1 MKKIVA
7 LVLSLVM
14 ALSLCTV
21 AFADDATTTNPDAK
35 YDWEHYSDSMTN
47 GEGKTYT
54 YVVRDY
60 VAGGTNYLP
69 YLFDG
74 TDNYFVGGKDDTVLY
89 DGDKVAPVTLGKKIK
104 NVADI
109 TYNYT
114 AVTQAEQKWTCTT
127 DGVDEGYKYTD
138 ENDKTAYAV
147 DYKATNKG
155 AVVYLL
161 VDGKIVKANKT
172 TAVAASHILI
182 VKTGTKGTEVAVGV
196 REAKCAAC
204 QKTYKFTEYKVNS
217 AGALYDVSESVAAWA
232 LESKAVALPNGYSIL
247 TGTYAI
253 IGESGA
259 TTPDKAGVDSAKT
272 FDAGVAMY
280 VGMSL
285 LSVAGGAVVIGKKKE
300 F

>member
-21 AFADDATTTNPDAK
+21 AFADA
-35 YDWEHYSDSMTN
+35 DWDVYSTSRTQ
-47 GEGKTYT
+47 GEGKQYT

-60 VAGGTNYLP
+60 KAGENNTIP
-69 YLFDG
+69 YLWDG

-89 DGDKVAPVTLGKKIK
+89 DGDKVASLTLGSKVKDPSDL
-104 NVADI
+104 V
-109 TYNYT
+109 YNYK

-127 DGVDEGYKYTD
+127 DGVDKGYKYTD

-147 DYKATNKG
+147 DFKASNTG

-172 TAVAASHILI
+172 AAVAASHILI
-182 VKTGTKGTEVAVGV
+182 AKTGTKGTEVDVGV
-196 REAKCAAC
+196 WEAKCAAC
-204 QKTYKFTEYKVNS
+204 GKTLKYTEYKVNG

-232 LESKAVALPNGYSIL
+232 LENKAVALPNGYSIL

-253 IGESGA
+253 IGES
-259 TTPDKAGVDSAKT
+259 TTKPAEGVNSAKT